1 MLKKIDHLGIAV
13 RSLEEGLALYRDI
26 LGLEVK
32 GIEEVPAQKVR
43 VAFLPV
49 GETKVEL
56 LESTDPDG
64 PIAKFIV
71 SKGPG
76 LQHVAFR
83 VENLEQTLAELKA
96 QGVPLIDETPRQG
109 AGGARIAFLH
119 PKGTQG
125 LLIELCERQEGK

>member
-1 MLKKIDHLGIAV
+1 MLTKIDHLGIAV
-13 RSLEEGLALYRDI
+13 RSLAEGLALYRDI

-43 VAFLPV
+43 VAFLPL

-56 LESTDPDG
+56 LESTDPEG
-64 PIAKFIV
+64 PIARFIA

-76 LQHVAFR
+76 LQHIAFR
-83 VENLEQTLAELKA
+83 VDDIEKALARLKA
-96 QGVPLIDETPRQG
+96 RGVPLIDETPRLG